1 VNLLAHIPG
10 MLVAGAVGVWC
21 VLAWSR
27 GREKRRRWKLDLCPE
42 CGYDLRESRDKCP
55 ECGRPIRRYPVDNG
69 TFTVARP
76 TDVGPT
82 IDHR

>member
-10 MLVAGAVGVWC
+10 MLVAGAIGVWC
-21 VLAWSR
+21 VLAWRR

-76 TDVGPT
+76 TDVGAT